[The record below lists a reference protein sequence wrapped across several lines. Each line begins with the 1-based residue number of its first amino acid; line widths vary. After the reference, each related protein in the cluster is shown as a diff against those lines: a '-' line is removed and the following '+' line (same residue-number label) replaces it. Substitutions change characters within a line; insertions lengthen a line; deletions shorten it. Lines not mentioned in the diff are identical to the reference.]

1 VTIETFKHKGLEELF
16 VNGKT
21 RRIGNKSQRKII
33 ELMDIIDAATEL
45 KDLQGISA
53 FHPLKGG
60 RKGAYSMTVTGNWR
74 ITFTFADGEAH
85 ILNYEDYR

>member
-1 VTIETFKHKGLEELF
+1 MTIETFKHKGLEELF

-21 RRIGNKSQRKII
+21 KRIGKVAHGKII

-45 KDLQGISA
+45 RDLQGISA
-53 FHPLKGG
+53 FQPLKGD
-60 RKGAYSMTVTGNWR
+60 RKGTYSMTVTGNWR

-85 ILNYEDYR
+85 ILNYEDYH